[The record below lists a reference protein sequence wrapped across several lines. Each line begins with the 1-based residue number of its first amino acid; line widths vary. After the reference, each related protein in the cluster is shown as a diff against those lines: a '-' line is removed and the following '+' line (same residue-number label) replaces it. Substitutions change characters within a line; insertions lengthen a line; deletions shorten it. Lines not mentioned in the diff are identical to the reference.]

1 MEQQQQTLLAETVD
15 ALLSHICVLNGGGTI
30 VATNKAWRTFAQSN
44 GADNDFAGQNYL
56 AQCDAAA
63 LQDVPGA
70 AAIARGIRAVMSGN
84 VAECVHEYPC
94 HSQTEQRWFSAR
106 ITRFVD
112 TDPYVVVSH
121 LNVTHLQAALALKE
135 SQQIKL
141 QRLQKLYAAL
151 TEADQVIDSS
161 SDLHAMYRDICRIAV
176 ELGGLTMAWVGE
188 PDLAS
193 QRILPVASFGS
204 GTDYINGITIST
216 REDVPEGRGTTGT
229 AYRENRTTI
238 IQDFQTNPTLD
249 PWRARGAAYRWQ
261 SVACFPVRR
270 AGAVI
275 ALLSVYSVE
284 SNAFDSEEVGLLEKL
299 SANLSQAADATAL
312 AEQQRKLSQQLAR
325 SEQTYRTLFETVHQG
340 VVFQDTAG
348 YIQSANP
355 AAERILG
362 LSIEQLQ
369 GRTSLDPRW
378 HTIRP
383 DGSPFPGEDH
393 PAMVAL
399 RTGNPVYGVVMGVK
413 NPLLEQPVWI
423 NINATPVNARDT
435 GELEYVYTVFDDI
448 SETVRLQQELEIRAN
463 QDFLTGVANRR
474 YFFSQS
480 SQALARAKRYN
491 SEVAMLMIDIDHFKS
506 INDSLG
512 HAAGDMV
519 LKAVAQTC
527 NNTLR
532 EVDVLGRIGGEEFAV
547 LLPQTPAAV
556 AAEVAERIRAAIDE
570 SAISV
575 INAPAAVHVT
585 VSIGVAAS
593 ADGSLNTDALLQEA
607 DKALYQAKQAGRN
620 RVFSSFL

>member
-1 MEQQQQTLLAETVD
+1 MEQQQQALLAETVD

-30 VATNKAWRTFAQSN
+30 VATNKAWRAFAQAN
-44 GADNDFAGQNYL
+44 GADNDFAGQSYL

-70 AAIARGIRAVMSGN
+70 AAIARGIRAVMSGDIT
-84 VAECVHEYPC
+84 ECVHEYPC

-112 TDPYVVVSH
+112 TNPYVVVSH

-188 PDLAS
+188 PDLAM

-312 AEQQRKLSQQLAR
+312 AEQQRQLSQQLAR

-369 GRTSLDPRW
+369 GRTSMDPRW

-413 NPLLEQPVWI
+413 NPLLEQSVWI

-474 YFFSQS
+474 YF
-480 SQALARAKRYN
+480 
-491 SEVAMLMIDIDHFKS
+491 
-506 INDSLG
+506 
-512 HAAGDMV
+512 
-519 LKAVAQTC
+519 
-527 NNTLR
+527 
-532 EVDVLGRIGGEEFAV
+532 LGR
-547 LLPQTPAAV
+547 TC
-556 AAEVAERIRAAIDE
+556 
-570 SAISV
+570 
-575 INAPAAVHVT
+575 APAF
-585 VSIGVAAS
+585 GGL
-593 ADGSLNTDALLQEA
+593 DG
-607 DKALYQAKQAGRN
+607 N
-620 RVFSSFL
+620 RRA

>member
-1 MEQQQQTLLAETVD
+1 
-15 ALLSHICVLNGGGTI
+15 
-30 VATNKAWRTFAQSN
+30 
-44 GADNDFAGQNYL
+44 
-56 AQCDAAA
+56 
-63 LQDVPGA
+63 
-70 AAIARGIRAVMSGN
+70 
-84 VAECVHEYPC
+84 
-94 HSQTEQRWFSAR
+94 
-106 ITRFVD
+106 
-112 TDPYVVVSH
+112 
-121 LNVTHLQAALALKE
+121 
-135 SQQIKL
+135 
-141 QRLQKLYAAL
+141 
-151 TEADQVIDSS
+151 
-161 SDLHAMYRDICRIAV
+161 LHAMYRDICRIAV

-369 GRTSLDPRW
+369 GRTSMDPRW

-474 YFFSQS
+474 YFFNQS
-480 SQALARAKRYN
+480 GQALARAKRYN

-570 SAISV
+570 SAIVV